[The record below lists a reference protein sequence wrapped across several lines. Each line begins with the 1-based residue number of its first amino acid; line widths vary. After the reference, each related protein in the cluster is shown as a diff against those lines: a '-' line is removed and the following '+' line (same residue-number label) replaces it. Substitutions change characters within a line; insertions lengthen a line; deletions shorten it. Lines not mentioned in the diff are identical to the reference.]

1 MRYIFILINEIAYLL
16 AQSAFIALVIIF
28 SINILDLGIT
38 IYQKKLLEKEEILF
52 LLVNFAVCYLLHLL
66 KKTRYIQRCSSSY
79 RKYIRS
85 RNKKRITK

>member
-52 LLVNFAVCYLLHLL
+52 FISKFCSLLFTASF
-66 KKTRYIQRCSSSY
+66 KKDKIYSKMLIFL
-79 RKYIRS
+79 
-85 RNKKRITK
+85 